1 MLETGQLVAVGTGS
15 PTIGLYRFS
24 VDAFRVVDIY
34 FLVVAKA
41 FLVVYSVEV
50 LFEVVL
56 MGLGYP
62 TTLPLRGRCHRTW
75 WAAGGPCL
83 DSCSPGLLGGESSS
97 WLIARACR
105 WLSELLV
112 VGDGSVCGVGAESH
126 PKRARHGLCLAILP
140 ACPC

>member
-50 LFEVVL
+50 LFEVV
-56 MGLGYP
+56 P
-62 TTLPLRGRCHRTW
+62 WAWATPLRCRFVDGVT
-75 WAAGGPCL
+75 A
-83 DSCSPGLLGGESSS
+83 LGGQ
-97 WLIARACR
+97 
-105 WLSELLV
+105 LV
-112 VGDGSVCGVGAESH
+112 
-126 PKRARHGLCLAILP
+126 GLAWAHAHQGYWEENP
-140 ACPC
+140 PRG